1 MGEKKSYEKKLIY
14 GKELTLLGEKAD
26 KDMTAE
32 IEMRM
37 EGKTKECIDDIFS
50 GGFGRLGGGKEGDPI
65 TDLIFYLKRV
75 PKEHDVVKT
84 VVKKLGSALEK
95 IAQVSLEEIQNY
107 NVKNVD
113 EYNFFDEASCTLE
126 ILGSI
131 EIDEFF
137 GMVKKAAYNLSEQY
151 EKYLAQLKKLELDNK
166 KNSESKDLE
175 YRLTRLFDAATHV
188 MRKYEKSHPNE
199 VMAFGDFLYEKDLI
213 NPAVKYY
220 VHLTNGYE
228 KSIEK
233 FVEAKNKGKEIEW
246 EDLFFKGIIWLLS
259 TKGFCKEDFLKYL
272 NRVNDEQERNKL
284 MKLMKEEVDSV

>member
-1 MGEKKSYEKKLIY
+1 
-14 GKELTLLGEKAD
+14 
-26 KDMTAE
+26 
-32 IEMRM
+32 
-37 EGKTKECIDDIFS
+37 
-50 GGFGRLGGGKEGDPI
+50 
-65 TDLIFYLKRV
+65 
-75 PKEHDVVKT
+75 
-84 VVKKLGSALEK
+84 
-95 IAQVSLEEIQNY
+95 
-107 NVKNVD
+107 
-113 EYNFFDEASCTLE
+113 
-126 ILGSI
+126 GSI